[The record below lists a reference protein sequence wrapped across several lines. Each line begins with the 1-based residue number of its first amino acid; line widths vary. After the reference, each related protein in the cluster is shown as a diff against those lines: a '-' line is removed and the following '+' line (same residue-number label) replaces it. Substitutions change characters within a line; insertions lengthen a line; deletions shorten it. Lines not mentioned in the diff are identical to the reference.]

1 MFVIEISLQ
10 AAFARDSSISVSRVS
25 WSPDGNLIGTS
36 SDKYCINW
44 VHICASLKCF
54 YVVAGVAF
62 TKHLVHLFAYQ
73 GPNDLRQHLEAC
85 FNSFFYIYLTT
96 LFAMAD

>member
-25 WSPDGNLIGTS
+25 WSPDGNLIGMP

-54 YVVAGVAF
+54 YYCCRG
-62 TKHLVHLFAYQ
+62 
-73 GPNDLRQHLEAC
+73 C
-85 FNSFFYIYLTT
+85 IYKTFGTFVCLPG
-96 LFAMAD
+96 A